1 MPASKEDASSSYSSS
16 ARKFSRLRPPPLS
29 DLLLFDLSA
38 AASQHNQVCVGRFLE
53 SKKKTSIQYV
63 QCIYF
68 SEEEDDK
75 DAVRGSGSRDRG
87 RGRVN
92 EVSNGGGGGQLRNPP
107 RRLPPP
113 LPPPPHPPPPP
124 LRPPR
129 IFGTSSGM
137 MVGNSFENSGSMLN
151 VKVLYVFVF
160 VHT

>member
-1 MPASKEDASSSYSSS
+1 MPASKEASSSSYSSS

-38 AASQHNQVCVGRFLE
+38 AASQHNQVSAERFLD
-53 SKKKTSIQYV
+53 SKKTINTL

-75 DAVRGSGSRDRG
+75 DVVRGSGSRDRG

-92 EVSNGGGGGQLRNPP
+92 EVSNGGGQLRNPP

-113 LPPPPHPPPPP
+113 PPPPPHPPPPP

-137 MVGNSFENSGSMLN
+137 MVGSSFEIYGSRLN
-151 VKVLYVFVF
+151 VRVLYTFVF
-160 VHT
+160 LHI